1 MKRVYIVRH
10 CAAQGQSPNAHLTE
24 IGLKQAKY
32 LASFFNNKKIDRII
46 SSPSLRAIQS
56 IEPLSHAKNIKIE
69 IDDRLTERILSTRFL
84 PDWYV
89 KLKATFNDMELKY
102 DGGESSKEA
111 MNRIVNVVK
120 EVLASVSKNKNTII
134 VSHGNLISL
143 LLKHYQ
149 RDIDFQVWENL
160 SNPDVFQL
168 SNIHNKVHVNRIWD
182 EEEA

>member
-1 MKRVYIVRH
+1 MTAFLKSLMQKRR
-10 CAAQGQSPNAHLTE
+10 S
-24 IGLKQAKY
+24 
-32 LASFFNNKKIDRII
+32 
-46 SSPSLRAIQS
+46 
-56 IEPLSHAKNIKIE
+56 
-69 IDDRLTERILSTRFL
+69 DRLTERILSTRDL

-120 EVLASVSKNKNTII
+120 EVLASLSENTII
-134 VSHGNLISL
+134 VSHGNSISL

-168 SNIHNKVHVNRIWD
+168 SNIHNEVHVKRIWD
-182 EEEA
+182 EENA